1 MIAKVE
7 PLLTTRN
14 VSGPFDYRLPES
26 MNDVAVGSVL
36 VVPFGRRRVVG
47 VVVAMADRS
56 ELPAERLAEPIEA
69 LEAGVPPEL
78 VELGRW
84 VGEEYCSTPARGLGL
99 VLPPGI
105 GTGAEARRVRPLVEL
120 EVEATEDGLDAI
132 ARGERLGLR
141 QRAVLRALA
150 AGPKLARRLASTA
163 GSDRATIRRLET
175 RGLVATRE
183 VERRRRHHSP
193 GVGAVRDGIELT
205 GDQQRAVERVT
216 AAIPRAGERA
226 SAGLEHRTLLLHGVT
241 GSGKTEIYLE
251 AARESLARARGA
263 IVLVPEIALT
273 PQTMDR
279 FRRRFGDSVALLHSR
294 MPAGARYDEWRR
306 IRSGEARIC
315 VGPRSAVFAPV
326 RDPGLIVIDE
336 EHDPSYKQESDPR
349 YDAREVARRRAAD
362 AGAVLL
368 CGTATPRPESW
379 HELERL
385 ELPSRVDGRRL
396 PPVEI
401 VDMRGGP
408 SGPLHEHTR
417 EAFGEVAEA
426 GGKAIL
432 MINRRGWSTHL
443 ACRSCGHAWDC
454 PECDVS
460 LILHR
465 PPARTRSGAAGD
477 GAGLLRCHH
486 CGHSEPKPESC
497 PECSS
502 VTIARIGAGTQRV
515 EAELSELLAPL
526 EVFRLDSDSALGGR
540 HVDVLRRFEAASSG
554 VLVGTQMVAKGH
566 DFPDVTL
573 SVILDAD
580 GALRQPD
587 FRSEE
592 RTFALITQLAGRS
605 GRGEAGGR
613 VLVQALATGAPSI
626 RHAGRHDAAGF
637 LAEELERRRALR
649 YPPFSH
655 LVEVAVSSEDEEH
668 AERAAERMHELIA
681 DRLGADDDLLGPAPL
696 FRLRGRH
703 RRRLLLKSER
713 RREAVR
719 AVREAVAAAV
729 SGHLLR
735 DVAISVDVDPQ

>member
-1 MIAKVE
+1 MSIAKVE

-14 VSGPFDYRLPES
+14 VSGPFDYRLPEAMS
-26 MNDVAVGSVL
+26 EVEVGSVL

-47 VVVAMADRS
+47 VVVGLADRS
-56 ELPAERLAEPIEA
+56 DLPQDRLAEPLEA

-78 VELGRW
+78 VGLGRW

-99 VLPPGI
+99 VLPPGV

-120 EVEATEDGLDAI
+120 EVEATEKGLEAI
-132 ARGERLGLR
+132 SGGERLGLR

-150 AGPKLARRLASTA
+150 AGPKLARRLAASA
-163 GSDRATIRRLET
+163 GSDRATLRRLEA
-175 RGLVATRE
+175 RGLVTTRE
-183 VERRRRHHSP
+183 VERRRRHRSP
-193 GVGAVRDGIELT
+193 GVGAVRDGVELT
-205 GDQQRAVERVT
+205 VEQRAALDAVVLALPSRG
-216 AAIPRAGERA
+216 AGSPGR
-226 SAGLEHRTLLLHGVT
+226 SFLLHGVT
-241 GSGKTEIYLE
+241 GSGKTEVYLE
-251 AARESLARARGA
+251 AARESLERGRGA

-306 IRSGEARIC
+306 LRSGEAQIA
-315 VGPRSAVFAPV
+315 VGPRSVVFAPV
-326 RDPGLIVIDE
+326 DDPGLIVIDE
-336 EHDPSYKQESDPR
+336 EHDSSYKQESDPR

-362 AGAVLL
+362 SGAVLL

-379 HELERL
+379 HELDRL
-385 ELPSRVDGRRL
+385 DLPSRVDGRRL

-401 VDMRGGP
+401 VDMRGGIP
-408 SGPLHEHTR
+408 GPLHPTTR
-417 EAFGEVAEA
+417 EAFNEVARQ

-432 MINRRGWSTHL
+432 LINRRGWSTHL
-443 ACRSCGHAWDC
+443 TCRSCGHAWQC
-454 PECDVS
+454 PDCDVS
-460 LILHR
+460 LVLHR
-465 PPARTRSGAAGD
+465 D
-477 GAGLLRCHH
+477 GGLRCHH
-486 CGHSEPKPESC
+486 CGHAEPKPESC

-502 VTIARIGAGTQRV
+502 VTIARVGTGTQRV
-515 EAELSELLAPL
+515 EAELTEMLAPL
-526 EVFRLDSDSALGGR
+526 EIFRLDSDSAATRGHGE
-540 HVDVLRRFEAASSG
+540 VLSRFEAADSG

-580 GALRQPD
+580 GALRLPD

-626 RHAGRHDAAGF
+626 RYAARHDSAGF
-637 LAEELERRRALR
+637 LGEELQRRRALR

-655 LVEVAVSSEDEEH
+655 LIEVGLAGTDDARVEAC
-668 AERAAERMHELIA
+668 AATMRELVA
-681 DRLGADDDLLGPAPL
+681 DRISAGDELLGPAPL
-696 FRLRGRH
+696 FRLRGKH
-703 RRRLLLKSER
+703 RRRLLIKCER
-713 RREAVR
+713 RHQTVA
-719 AVREAVAAAV
+719 AVREAVATAV
-729 SGHLLR
+729 RDRALR
-735 DVAISVDVDPQ
+735 ELAISVDVDPQ

>member
-1 MIAKVE
+1 VPIAKVE
-7 PLLTTRN
+7 PLLTTRS
-14 VSGPFDYRLPES
+14 VSGPFDYRLPASLGE
-26 MNDVAVGSVL
+26 VEIGSLL

-47 VVVAMADRS
+47 VVVGLADRS
-56 ELPAERLAEPIEA
+56 DLPEGRLAEPLEA

-84 VGEEYCSTPARGLGL
+84 VGEEYCSTIARGLGL

-105 GTGAEARRVRPLVEL
+105 GTGAEARRVKPLVEL
-120 EVEATEDGLDAI
+120 EVQATDKGLDAI
-132 ARGERLGLR
+132 TSGERLGLR

-150 AGPKLARRLASTA
+150 AGPKPARQLAASA
-163 GSDRATIRRLET
+163 GSDRATLRRLEA
-175 RGLVATRE
+175 RGLIATRE
-183 VERRRRHHSP
+183 VERRRRHRSA
-193 GVGAVRDGIELT
+193 GVGAVRDSVELT
-205 GDQQRAVERVT
+205 DDQRAALGAVT
-216 AAIPRAGERA
+216 AALPAVGEKSDSR
-226 SAGLEHRTLLLHGVT
+226 SFLLHGVT
-241 GSGKTEIYLE
+241 GSGKTEVYLE
-251 AARESLARARGA
+251 AARTALERGRGA

-279 FRRRFGDSVALLHSR
+279 FRRRFGESVALLHSR

-306 IRSGEARIC
+306 LRSGEARIC

-326 RDPGLIVIDE
+326 ADPGLIVIDE
-336 EHDPSYKQESDPR
+336 EHDSSYKQESDPR
-349 YDAREVARRRAAD
+349 YDAREVARHRAAD
-362 AGAVLL
+362 AGALLL

-385 ELPSRVDGRRL
+385 ELPSRVDGRSL

-401 VDMRGGP
+401 VDMRGGVP
-408 SGPLHEHTR
+408 GPLHPRTR
-417 EAFGEVAEA
+417 EAFLTVARE

-432 MINRRGWSTHL
+432 LINRRGWSTHL
-443 ACRSCGHAWDC
+443 TCRSCGHAWQC

-460 LILHR
+460 LVLHR
-465 PPARTRSGAAGD
+465 D
-477 GAGLLRCHH
+477 GGLRCHH
-486 CGHSEPKPESC
+486 CGHSEPKPEAC

-502 VTIARIGAGTQRV
+502 VTIARVGSGTQRV
-515 EAELSELLAPL
+515 EAELAELLAPL
-526 EVFRLDSDSALGGR
+526 EVFRLDSDSAAGR
-540 HVDVLRRFEAASSG
+540 DQGELLRRFEAAESG

-580 GALRQPD
+580 GALRLTD

-626 RHAGRHDAAGF
+626 RHAARHDSSGF

-655 LVEVAVSSEDEEH
+655 LIEIALGGKDEARVEG
-668 AERAAERMHELIA
+668 AAETARELVEE
-681 DRLGADDDLLGPAPL
+681 RLSADDELLGPAPL

-703 RRRLLLKSER
+703 RRRLLIKSGR
-713 RREAVR
+713 RGESVSAVR
-719 AVREAVAAAV
+719 DAVATAVRDRT
-729 SGHLLR
+729 LR
-735 DVAISVDVDPQ
+735 ELSISIDVDPQ